1 MKDKS
6 NQFRHE
12 SLQDTNAV
20 VKYLKALAEGI
31 EKGTLQFRDEE
42 SEIVLEPGGMIRFG
56 LEAQKK
62 SDRYALSL
70 KMSWK
75 QRSSKRRDPGPLRIN
90 GFSDDGGAAETAPG
104 PAAPSPTKR

>member
-1 MKDKS
+1 MKNKS

-12 SLQDTNAV
+12 SLQDANAIV
-20 VKYLKALAEGI
+20 NYLNALAAGI

-42 SEIVLEPGGMIRFG
+42 GEIILEPGGMIRFG

-62 SDRYALSL
+62 SDRYSLSL

-75 QRSSKRRDPGPLRIN
+75 QRSDKRSDPGPLRIN
-90 GFSDDGGAAETAPG
+90 GYSDDEGDAAAL
-104 PAAPSPTKR
+104 PSPSPR

>member
-12 SLQDTNAV
+12 SLQDSHAI
-20 VKYLKALAEGI
+20 VKYLHALAEGV
-31 EKGTLQFRDEE
+31 EKGTLQFRDEQG
-42 SEIVLEPGGMIRFG
+42 EIVLEPGGMIRFG

-75 QRSSKRRDPGPLRIN
+75 QRSEKKRDPGPLRIN
-90 GFSDDGGAAETAPG
+90 GHSEEEGEA
-104 PAAPSPTKR
+104 AAPDPAFRTPK

>member
-12 SLQDTNAV
+12 SLQDATAV
-20 VKYLKALAEGI
+20 VKYLNALAEGI
-31 EKGTLQFRDEE
+31 EKGTLQFRDEQG
-42 SEIVLEPGGMIRFG
+42 EIILEPGGMIRFG

-62 SDRYALSL
+62 SDRYSLSL

-75 QRSSKRRDPGPLRIN
+75 QRAEKRRDPGPLRIN
-90 GFSDDGGAAETAPG
+90 GYSDGEGEAQ
-104 PAAPSPTKR
+104 PSLTPEPR

>member
-20 VKYLKALAEGI
+20 VNYLNALAEGI

-42 SEIVLEPGGMIRFG
+42 GEIVLEPGGMMRFG
-56 LEAQKK
+56 VEAQKK
-62 SDRYALSL
+62 SDRYSLSL

-75 QRSSKRRDPGPLRIN
+75 QRSEKRRDPGPLRIN
-90 GFSDDGGAAETAPG
+90 GYSDDEGESAATPG
-104 PAAPSPTKR
+104 PTPR